1 MNEMTACQNI
11 KWPNLF
17 QTLTFATLV
26 IILATIPVIL
36 IYGPETDA
44 FGGLVRVLLD
54 TVRPIKNI

>member
-44 FGGLVRVLLD
+44 FGGLVHILPD

>member
-26 IILATIPVIL
+26 IIL